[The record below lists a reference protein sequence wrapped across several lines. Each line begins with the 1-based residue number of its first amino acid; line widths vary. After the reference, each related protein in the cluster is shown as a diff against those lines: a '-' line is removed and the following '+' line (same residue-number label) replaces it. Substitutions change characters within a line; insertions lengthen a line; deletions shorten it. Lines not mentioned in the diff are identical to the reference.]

1 MRDGWGDVLIV
12 AAEIPLTPINWAPCY
27 RLIPSR
33 FPTVQLF
40 DAIADP
46 ADFDIVFAI
55 ESLTNPRLRN
65 GLGELDLVP
74 TAERVFGPGST
85 LIMAAFTHLNPEG
98 SRFSDGTYG
107 VYYASATF
115 EYALAEVIHHRE
127 KFLART
133 DEAAIDLDMRVIL
146 ADIDARLQDL
156 RGFGERA
163 AAVLDPDSYAAGQAL
178 GRSLR
183 GNGSVGVVFPSV
195 RFEEGECVGLFR
207 PKALRNA
214 RADRYVG
221 LHWDGSR
228 ISHWFEKGGPV
239 GVNS

>member
-1 MRDGWGDVLIV
+1 MH
-12 AAEIPLTPINWAPCY
+12 
-27 RLIPSR
+27 
-33 FPTVQLF
+33 LF

-65 GLGELDLVP
+65 ELGELDLVP
-74 TAERVFGPGST
+74 KAERVFGPGST

-115 EYALAEVIHHRE
+115 DCALAEVIHHRE

-133 DEAAIDLDMRVIL
+133 NEPAIDIDLRVIL
-146 ADIDARLQDL
+146 ADVDARLQDL
-156 RGFGERA
+156 RGFGA
-163 AAVLDPDSYAAGQAL
+163 LTADVLDPDLYAAAQPL
-178 GRSLR
+178 GRALR
-183 GNGSVGVVFPSV
+183 GSGCYGVVFPSV
-195 RFEEGECVGLFR
+195 RFEGGECVGLFR

-221 LHWDGSR
+221 LHWDGAR
-228 ISHWFEKGGPV
+228 VSHWYEKQAPV
-239 GVNS
+239 GIRR